1 MNREKMRHLTK
12 TGEMRAAI
20 FGRWFLSLTLI
31 FGGLLG
37 ACVARAE
44 ITVSAT
50 VDRNALNPGDSL
62 TLTVSVDATEE
73 VSVGQPT
80 LPSLTDFEVL
90 NEWTAQSQQATM
102 VSTPQGPQFR
112 RVYSTKYNFLLQPK
126 RQGELKIGA
135 VEVVVDGRTHHSK
148 AISIKVAPGAG
159 MQARP
164 RQAPRPGGRGGIAPP
179 PGFEDDEDDLF
190 SQLLRRQ
197 MAPPTGSKTLP
208 VNPND
213 AFFIQVETDKT
224 EVYAGEQVTAS
235 FFLYTRGLLR
245 DFDTLKYPSL
255 RGFWK
260 EDIEIATHLNFEQ
273 EVVNGIPYKK
283 AMLASYAL
291 FPIKEG
297 TVTVD
302 PYQAKCSVITGD
314 AFGFGLGK
322 AYTFTK
328 ASQPVKI
335 TVKPVPA
342 TDRPADYSGA
352 VGEFQISAR
361 VEDKNIVEGQ
371 PLTLKIRFEGRGN
384 AKLIEMPPFQAP
396 EGMELYDT
404 QDEAR
409 FFRTG
414 MSYKEFRVL
423 IIPRREGAFTIPG
436 VSVSIFDPARTQYVK
451 KSTDP
456 ITIQVGKGAAGKS
469 KSLNM
474 SDTNK
479 GADDVAGKISSE
491 PRLLTEYREPL
502 RLNGASRAALWLV
515 IFASIIAILVWRAR
529 IELGW
534 GQKKKDLMR
543 MLKTRLKRVE
553 ACAAKGDW
561 RGVGT
566 EMTNTVYFVLG
577 AISGE
582 GGAHLELEKLLLKAP
597 PSVRRELAGPVTK
610 QMEVFQILTFAP
622 ENVVGGLK
630 DPGQLT
636 KAISE
641 MENLLAKAVSLGLS
655 SEQSDE
661 SSTSPTAS

>member
-1 MNREKMRHLTK
+1 MKREKTRQQTK
-12 TGEMRAAI
+12 TGEMRII
-20 FGRWFLSLTLI
+20 FFMHLFVTLSL
-31 FGGLLG
+31 LLVSV
-37 ACVARAE
+37 VARGE
-44 ITVSAT
+44 VTVSAT

-62 TLTVSVDATEE
+62 TLTVSIDANEE
-73 VSVGQPT
+73 VSMGQPT
-80 LPSLTDFEVL
+80 LPALTDFEVL

-102 VSTPQGPQFR
+102 VSTPQGPQFK

-126 RQGELKIGA
+126 RQGDLKIGS

-148 AISIKVAPGAG
+148 VVSIKVAPGAG
-159 MQARP
+159 MQTRP
-164 RQAPRPGGRGGIAPP
+164 RQAPSGGGRGGIAPP
-179 PGFEDDEDDLF
+179 PGFDDDDDDLF

-197 MAPPTGSKTLP
+197 MAPPSGSRSLP

-224 EVYAGEQVTAS
+224 EVYAGEQVTVS
-235 FFLYTRGLLR
+235 FYLYTRGLLR

-255 RGFWK
+255 KGFWK

-273 EVVNGIPYKK
+273 EIVNGIPYKK

-322 AYTFTK
+322 TYTYTK

-335 TVKPVPA
+335 TVKPIPVA
-342 TDRPADYSGA
+342 DRPADFSGA
-352 VGEFQISAR
+352 VGEFQVSAKI
-361 VEDKNIVEGQ
+361 EDKNIVEGQ

-396 EGMELYDT
+396 EGVELYDT

-423 IIPRREGAFTIPG
+423 LVPRREGAFTIPG
-436 VSVSIFDPARTQYVK
+436 VSAAVFEPAKSQYVK

-456 ITIQVGKGAAGKS
+456 ITIHVGKGVAGKS

-474 SDTNK
+474 NDTNNV
-479 GADDVAGKISSE
+479 ADEGVGKLSSE

-502 RLNGASRAALWLV
+502 RLGGVTRALFWLV
-515 IFASIIAILVWRAR
+515 VFTVIVAALVWRAR
-529 IELGW
+529 AELGW

-543 MLKTRLKRVE
+543 LLKTRLKRVE
-553 ACAAKGDW
+553 ACADKGDW

-597 PSVRRELAGPVTK
+597 PSVRRELAGPVAK

-622 ENVVGGLK
+622 ENVVGTLK

-636 KAISE
+636 RAISE
-641 MENLLAKAVSLGLS
+641 MENLLAKAVALGLS

-661 SSTSPTAS
+661 SSTGPTAS